1 MQDYKERIA
10 NAWKTSDKPPKEW
23 ISNHTLNIVR
33 EARIRLKARG
43 KDDYTL
49 LPGTRPLQDTVHKVY
64 DVICLYQKEYE
75 ASPTVREI
83 RDELGLSISTI
94 QASLVILA
102 SLGCIDYLVG
112 RSRTI
117 RMVMKPDDVH
127 LLIDDINETIK
138 AHAQTQKQ
146 MNKQPRKHA

>member
-1 MQDYKERIA
+1 MSSSIVTACVWSLTKG
-10 NAWKTSDKPPKEW
+10 KT
-23 ISNHTLNIVR
+23 I
-33 EARIRLKARG
+33 
-43 KDDYTL
+43 